1 MSDAIYLRGMEFE
14 GRHGVGEDERS
25 LPQTIELDVEITA
38 DLRTAGESDDLEK
51 TINYS
56 TVFELC
62 RARVEEH
69 SYHLLEALGEAI
81 CSDILGRFPSARSAT
96 VDVRKPG
103 VPIDGVLDYAGVRI
117 ERERA

>member
-25 LPQTIELDVEITA
+25 LPQIIELDIEVRA
-38 DLRTAGESDDLEK
+38 DLSGPGASDDLDQ

-56 TVFELC
+56 SVFEVC

-81 CSDILGRFPSARSAT
+81 AADVIGRFPVAQSVI

-103 VPIDGVLDYAGVRI
+103 VPIDGVLEYAGVRI
-117 ERERA
+117 ERSRY